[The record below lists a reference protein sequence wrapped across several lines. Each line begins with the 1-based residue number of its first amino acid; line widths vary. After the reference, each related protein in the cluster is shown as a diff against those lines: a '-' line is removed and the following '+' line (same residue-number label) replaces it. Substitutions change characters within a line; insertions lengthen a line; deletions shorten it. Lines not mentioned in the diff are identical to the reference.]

1 MPVFPEYHSAA
12 DMSPHKL
19 PCGAPALQVV
29 ELQFLDPVTLYL
41 TSRCPSSLYRCTF
54 RFPSTAI
61 KIQFT
66 SLYHKEEAPASPLR
80 PLYPQISPLKIHI
93 PEPDLRSLVS
103 PIPSPTGTIR

>member
-1 MPVFPEYHSAA
+1 MSAQEVPDGGCARRAGAGLAPRLLRADAALPV
-12 DMSPHKL
+12 
-19 PCGAPALQVV
+19 
-29 ELQFLDPVTLYL
+29 
-41 TSRCPSSLYRCTF
+41 RRCTF

-66 SLYHKEEAPASPLR
+66 ALYHQEEAPASPLR
-80 PLYPQISPLKIHI
+80 PLYPQISPLRIHI

>member
-1 MPVFPEYHSAA
+1 MPA
-12 DMSPHKL
+12 
-19 PCGAPALQVV
+19 GAPASLWGCPC
-29 ELQFLDPVTLYL
+29 PVGGG
-41 TSRCPSSLYRCTF
+41 TSVPVPSDLVPDQLLSSLYRCTF

>member
-1 MPVFPEYHSAA
+1 MPV
-12 DMSPHKL
+12 
-19 PCGAPALQVV
+19 LQ
-29 ELQFLDPVTLYL
+29 EPPKACPVGGG
-41 TSRCPSSLYRCTF
+41 TSVPVPSDLVPDQPMSSLHRCTF

>member
-1 MPVFPEYHSAA
+1 MGVPGAEDAHRGAVWARGRARQGQSLRSARRA
-12 DMSPHKL
+12 PLPSLASRPLPSP
-19 PCGAPALQVV
+19 C
-29 ELQFLDPVTLYL
+29 
-41 TSRCPSSLYRCTF
+41 RCTF

-66 SLYHKEEAPASPLR
+66 SLYHQEEAPASPLR

>member
-1 MPVFPEYHSAA
+1 MAIQNPPPPPTLRPPLHLSRADVCSSFP
-12 DMSPHKL
+12 
-19 PCGAPALQVV
+19 C
-29 ELQFLDPVTLYL
+29 
-41 TSRCPSSLYRCTF
+41 RCTL

-66 SLYHKEEAPASPLR
+66 SLYRQEEAPASPLR

-103 PIPSPTGTIR
+103 PVPSPTGTIR